1 MRMVAEGVKTA
12 GPLVDLARSHGV
24 EMPIAEQV
32 AAIVAGRTSPRE
44 ALAALMDRPARS
56 EWEPGLLRGLPR

>member
-1 MRMVAEGVKTA
+1 
-12 GPLVDLARSHGV
+12 
-24 EMPIAEQV
+24 MPIAEQV